1 MWRYHRATALP
12 PGRAIQRCRRNVE
25 KSQGD
30 DLGLTSRLQ
39 WRNHYKATTLT
50 PPAGPLRGAGGML
63 RKHQA
68 TNLAPPPST
77 FTVAAGMWIHYN
89 AKTYLSCSGNFSRRS
104 GIGEVV
110 L

>member
-1 MWRYHRATALP
+1 MWRYYRATALP

-50 PPAGPLRGAGGML
+50 PPAGPLRGAGGM
-63 RKHQA
+63 
-68 TNLAPPPST
+68 
-77 FTVAAGMWIHYN
+77 WIHYN